1 MHPSELLMELTCLFD
16 LLIARAGSLESQ
28 GMLQVHIPCEIKF
41 VEELV
46 A

>member
-1 MHPSELLMELTCLFD
+1 MELTCLFD

-28 GMLQVHIPCEIKF
+28 GMLQVHVPCKIKF